1 MTTASESLPDLP
13 PMVRESHLVA
23 PSLPPSSRIPVRSEA
38 EFRALYQRSLTDLGG
53 YWQEVAN
60 TFEWMDGWP
69 ASVALGG
76 DFSTGYRFFDG
87 ATMNV
92 SVNCI
97 DRHARTSPSKIALYW
112 IGEDGSERSWTYEE
126 LLDTTARLAQ
136 ALANLGVTKGDRV
149 AIFLPNL
156 LETFAAVHAC
166 FRIGAIYNIIFSGF
180 SANAL
185 AERIVD
191 TTAKVVI
198 TADESMRRGRP
209 VALKAT
215 LDSVLDRLPS
225 IEHVVVVRRTGAAVA
240 MKAGRDHYFDELLAA
255 TPDRADPV
263 AIEANEPAF
272 IIYTSG
278 TTAKPKG
285 LVHTGTGFLV
295 GTYHDVLWSL
305 DLGPEDIYWC
315 TADTGWLTFPIFE
328 LVGGLAH
335 GATMVAYEGALD
347 YPTPDRAYE
356 LIEKLKITKIFT
368 APTFLRMLA
377 RNGDALAKAH
387 DLSSLKL
394 IGLVGEPLDAKT
406 WNWVHDNVGAP
417 NMEINNTYGQSETG
431 SAWTSSA
438 VGITSSKPGSCGLAL
453 PGHAWEIVDESGEP
467 VSVGKVGYLLI
478 TQPFPTMF
486 RTIWNDPERYRAQ
499 YFTRFG
505 ADRYD
510 TADAALVDGDG
521 HIWVVGRVDGV
532 INVAGHRLSTMEMES
547 ALLSVPGVAEAA
559 VVGVDDE
566 TKGQVPVAFVSL
578 SASASDV
585 TVDALKA
592 KITEE
597 IGAIARPK
605 QVYLLSTMPRTR
617 SGKIV
622 RRLLKELVV
631 DGHTSGDTTGLE
643 DPEVLAKL
651 EAELG

>member
-1 MTTASESLPDLP
+1 MTTIENLPDLP
-13 PMVRESHLVA
+13 PMVRDSRPME
-23 PSLPPSSRIPVRSEA
+23 PTLPPSSRLPVRNEA
-38 EFRALYQRSLTDLGG
+38 EFFELYQRSLADLGA
-53 YWQEVAN
+53 YWQGVAG
-60 TFEWMDGWP
+60 TFEWIDGWP
-69 ASVALGG
+69 ASVTLGG
-76 DFSTGYRFFDG
+76 SFADGYRFFDG

-97 DRHARTSPSKIALYW
+97 DRHARSDPDRVALHW
-112 IGEDGSERSWTYEE
+112 VGEDGTERAWTYEQ
-126 LLDTTARLAQ
+126 LLDTTARFAK
-136 ALANLGVTKGDRV
+136 ALSNLGVTKGDRV

-185 AERIVD
+185 ADRIVD
-191 TTAKVVI
+191 TSAKVVI
-198 TADESMRRGRP
+198 TADGSMRRGRP

-225 IEHVVVVRRTGAAVA
+225 VKHVVVVRRTGANVA
-240 MKAGRDHYFDELLAA
+240 MQADRDHYFDELIA
-255 TPDRADPV
+255 TTLDRADPV

-285 LVHTGTGFLV
+285 LVHSGVGFLI

-305 DLGPEDIYWC
+305 DLGPEDVYWC

-335 GATMVAYEGALD
+335 GATMVVYEGALD

-356 LIEKLKITKIFT
+356 LIERLKITKIFT

-377 RNGDALAKAH
+377 RNGDDLAKSH
-387 DLSSLKL
+387 DLSTLRL

-406 WNWVHDNVGAP
+406 WNWVRNNVGDGTV
-417 NMEINNTYGQSETG
+417 EINNTYGQSETG

-438 VGITSSKPGSCGLAL
+438 VGVTRSKPGSCGLAL
-453 PGHAWEIVDESGEP
+453 PGHAWSILDESGAP
-467 VSVGKVGYLLI
+467 AGVGRVGYLVI

-505 ADRYD
+505 PERYD
-510 TADAALVDGDG
+510 TADAALVDSDG

-532 INVAGHRLSTMEMES
+532 INVAGHRLSTMERES

-578 SASASDV
+578 GASA
-585 TVDALKA
+585 VDITEDLLKQ
-592 KITEE
+592 KITDE

-605 QVYLLSTMPRTR
+605 SVYLLSTMPRTR

-622 RRLLKELVV
+622 RRLLKELII
-631 DGHTSGDTTGLE
+631 DGQASGDITGLE
-643 DPEVLAKL
+643 DPDVLAKL
-651 EAELG
+651 EQELR

>member
-1 MTTASESLPDLP
+1 MTDENLPDLP
-13 PMVRESHLVA
+13 PMVRDSHLVA
-23 PSLPPSSRIPVRSEA
+23 PTLTPSQRLPVRTESEY
-38 EFRALYQRSLTDLGG
+38 FDLYRRSLKDLGG
-53 YWQEVAN
+53 YWQQVASS
-60 TFEWMDGWP
+60 FEWIDGWP
-69 ASVALGG
+69 APVPLGG
-76 DFSTGYRFFDG
+76 DFASGYRFFDG

-97 DRHARTSPSKIALYW
+97 DRHARTHPDKPALYW
-112 IGEDGSERSWTYEE
+112 IGEDGAERSWTYEE
-126 LLDTTARLAQ
+126 LLDHTARFAQ
-136 ALANLGVTKGDRV
+136 ALLDLGVTKGDRV

-185 AERIVD
+185 ADRIVD
-191 TTAKVVI
+191 TSAKVVI
-198 TADESMRRGRP
+198 TADESWRRGRP

-215 LDSVLDRLPS
+215 LDTVLDRLPT
-225 IEHVVVVRRTGAAVA
+225 IEHVVVVRRTGAVIA
-240 MKAGRDHYFDELLAA
+240 MREGRDHYFDELLEA
-255 TPDRADPV
+255 TPNRADPV
-263 AIEANEPAF
+263 ALEANEPAF

-285 LVHTGTGFLV
+285 LVHTGAGFLV
-295 GTYHDVLWSL
+295 GTHHDVLWSL
-305 DLGPEDIYWC
+305 DLGPEDVYWC

-335 GATMVAYEGALD
+335 GATMVVYEGALD

-356 LIEKLKITKIFT
+356 LIEQLKITKIFT

-377 RNGDALAKAH
+377 RNGEALAQAH
-387 DLSSLKL
+387 DLSTLRL

-406 WNWVHDNVGAP
+406 WQWVRDHVGDGTV
-417 NMEINNTYGQSETG
+417 EINNTYGQSETG

-438 VGITSSKPGSCGLAL
+438 VGVTRSKPGSCGPAL
-453 PGHAWEIVDESGEP
+453 PGHAWAIVDEFGEP
-467 VSVGKVGYLLI
+467 AGVGRVGYLVI

-505 ADRYD
+505 PNRYD
-510 TADAALVDGDG
+510 TADAALVDSDG

-578 SASASDV
+578 AASANNV
-585 TVDALKA
+585 TEDLLKQ
-592 KITEE
+592 KITDE
-597 IGAIARPK
+597 IGAIARP
-605 QVYLLSTMPRTR
+605 QSVYLLSTMPRDR
-617 SGKIV
+617 KS
-622 RRLLKELVV
+622 VV
-631 DGHTSGDTTGLE
+631 
-643 DPEVLAKL
+643 
-651 EAELG
+651 

>member
-112 IGEDGSERSWTYEE
+112 IGEDGSKRSWTYEE